1 MTKGSLSPI
10 SRFLQRIASAEAD
23 SRLSDAELLQH
34 FVAGGGDGAF
44 AALVRRHGPMVWA
57 VCRRVLHNEHDAED
71 AFQATFLVLVRR
83 AASLGAAG
91 LLGGWLHGVA
101 YRTAL
106 RVRNQSHR
114 FQIRESLPDSL
125 LAADPFPE
133 LAWRELQLVLDE
145 EVEKLPQKCRAPF
158 VLCYLEGKT
167 YAQAARQLG
176 WPSGTVSKR
185 LARSRELMRVRLTRR
200 GLGVSAG
207 LLGTVLGQHAS
218 AGAVA
223 GALMNS
229 TIKAATTIA
238 AGGAATPLVSA
249 KVAALTK
256 GVLKAMFMSKLKMI
270 GVGWF
275 VIVLGCLALGGTYR
289 PAAGQ
294 QGQPPQDKPRP
305 DAAPTAKQDTAPPK
319 PRVPRVLKTEG
330 LVHSIALS
338 PDGKTAATVI
348 WKSGN
353 PTTGAVVLWNT
364 QSGKVEQTLDES
376 INNLVFRCV
385 VFSNDGKMMA
395 TSGTRLRNPKIEREV
410 KVWDARTG
418 QLKHTFLEAEGAVW
432 ETNVA
437 FSPDGK
443 KVAAG
448 SKTGKIS
455 VWDTDN
461 GVVWKTMETE
471 MTEGLS
477 AWDIAFSP
485 DGKLMAVGY
494 GINGAE
500 GKVDLWEVQ
509 TGNLKHTL
517 ADPPSMG
524 VVYSLAFSPDGKS
537 IAAGGV
543 DSTCRLWDV
552 ETGALKHRLNG
563 HDIGLRQLAF
573 SADGK
578 TLATA
583 GIDKKIILWDIA
595 NEKARQTLEGHAGE
609 VFSLAYS
616 PDGKFLISGSAD
628 RTIRFWPI
636 SAPK

>member
-1 MTKGSLSPI
+1 
-10 SRFLQRIASAEAD
+10 
-23 SRLSDAELLQH
+23 
-34 FVAGGGDGAF
+34 
-44 AALVRRHGPMVWA
+44 
-57 VCRRVLHNEHDAED
+57 
-71 AFQATFLVLVRR
+71 
-83 AASLGAAG
+83 
-91 LLGGWLHGVA
+91 
-101 YRTAL
+101 
-106 RVRNQSHR
+106 
-114 FQIRESLPDSL
+114 
-125 LAADPFPE
+125 
-133 LAWRELQLVLDE
+133 
-145 EVEKLPQKCRAPF
+145 
-158 VLCYLEGKT
+158 
-167 YAQAARQLG
+167 
-176 WPSGTVSKR
+176 
-185 LARSRELMRVRLTRR
+185 
-200 GLGVSAG
+200 
-207 LLGTVLGQHAS
+207 LGTVLEQQAS

-238 AGGAATPLVSA
+238 AQGAATSAVSA
-249 KVAALTK
+249 KVATLTK
-256 GVLKAMFMSKLKMI
+256 GVLQAMFMSKLKMI
-270 GVGWF
+270 GVGLS

-305 DAAPTAKQDTAPPK
+305 DAAPAANKDSAPPQA
-319 PRVPRVLKTEG
+319 RAPRVLKTEG
-330 LVHSIALS
+330 LVHSIAIS

-348 WKSGN
+348 WKSGD
-353 PTTGAVVLWNT
+353 PRTGAVALWNI

-376 INNLVFRCV
+376 IENLVFRCV
-385 VFSNDGKMMA
+385 AFSKDGKMMA

-448 SKTGKIS
+448 SMTGKIS

-461 GVVWKTMETE
+461 GVVLKTMETE
-471 MTEGLS
+471 MKEGLS
-477 AWDIAFSP
+477 AWDVAFSP

-494 GINGAE
+494 GIKGIE
-500 GKVDLWEVQ
+500 GKVDLWDVQ
-509 TGNLKHTL
+509 TGKLKHTL

-524 VVYSLAFSPDGKS
+524 VLYSVAFSPDGKS

-543 DSTCRLWDV
+543 DATCRVWDV
-552 ETGALKHRLNG
+552 ATGALKHRLNG

-583 GIDKKIILWDIA
+583 GIDKKVILWDIA

-616 PDGKFLISGSAD
+616 PDGQFLISGSAD
-628 RTIRFWPI
+628 KTMRFWPI